1 MPEEAVDLAK
11 KITATGTLRLTG
23 VMTHFACADD
33 PLKDDFTYRQIERF
47 KTVINALREIG
58 FSDLL
63 CHASATAGTVR
74 FPEARFDMVRIG
86 IGMYGIYPSSAVAD
100 GINLELAISLM
111 SRVVDIRTQSKGD
124 RIGYG
129 GTFEVPQ
136 DGFKVGVVP
145 MGYHDGIPRIISNKG
160 YVLINGECAR
170 IIGRVSMDSMI
181 VDLSQHPDID
191 RMVDVLIYGKY
202 GSYIIQPEEV
212 ASLCDTIPYELLT
225 RLGPRV
231 QRIFI
236 GEFNR
241 P

>member
-1 MPEEAVDLAK
+1 M
-11 KITATGTLRLTG
+11 GRLRWFLI
-23 VMTHFACADD
+23 
-33 PLKDDFTYRQIERF
+33 L
-47 KTVINALREIG
+47 LREAG
-58 FSDLL
+58 FWVLL
-63 CHASATAGTVR
+63 GHARPTAGTVR

-86 IGMYGIYPSSAVAD
+86 IGMYGIYPSSAVED

-111 SRVVDIRTQSKGD
+111 SRVVDIRTQAKGD

-160 YVLINGECAR
+160 YVLINGERAR

-181 VDLSQHPDID
+181 VDLSEHPDID

-202 GSYIIQPEEV
+202 G
-212 ASLCDTIPYELLT
+212 
-225 RLGPRV
+225 
-231 QRIFI
+231 
-236 GEFNR
+236 
-241 P
+241 

>member
-1 MPEEAVDLAK
+1 
-11 KITATGTLRLTG
+11 
-23 VMTHFACADD
+23 
-33 PLKDDFTYRQIERF
+33 
-47 KTVINALREIG
+47 
-58 FSDLL
+58 
-63 CHASATAGTVR
+63 
-74 FPEARFDMVRIG
+74 
-86 IGMYGIYPSSAVAD
+86 MYGIYPSSAVAE

-111 SRVVDIRTQSKGD
+111 SRVVDIRTLSEGD

-136 DGFKVGVVP
+136 DGFEVGVVP
-145 MGYHDGIPRIISNKG
+145 MGYHDGIPLILSNKG
-160 YVLINGECAR
+160 HVFINGEMAR

-181 VDLSQHPDID
+181 IDLSKLPEID

-202 GSYIIQPEEV
+202 GSYIIRPEEV
-212 ASLCDTIPYELLT
+212 ADLCNTIPYELLT